1 MKKKKHYYLMISC
14 PNDVIREREL
24 LKECVE
30 IINNER
36 NDDWVELKYWVTDTF
51 SDAGTPAQESINR
64 QMVDESDGLIA
75 IFNARLGTPVHEYP
89 CGTAEE
95 IALMLSAQKHVSVLF
110 NTSPRI
116 DLKKGDAIDQIT
128 ELEKYKKEQSTKWF
142 YKEFKDE
149 ESFNELALREIRFW
163 LRSIKSTENEITVFD
178 GGKVAS
184 ENSKDVIVG
193 NAPISNDTN
202 VERTPTANEQNDGA
216 LGFLDCVVYIN
227 NTALELKTLFDEYN
241 ELILNFQVKTDDF
254 SQKFT
259 FANKQK
265 NTTGVLT
272 ICKAFAKETKNWVD
286 ELELFNNNFESKW
299 NDIFS
304 YMKIMPKDMVSQD
317 DKIIMRSTLGT
328 LRNQFLGM
336 SQQTS
341 KLLFEIKKMPNLQK
355 DFNSAM
361 VTVKSSFERFNKFL
375 YIAVMNCEEL
385 ENLFI

>member
-1 MKKKKHYYLMISC
+1 MKIKKHYYLMLSC
-14 PNDVIREREL
+14 PGDVIREREL

-36 NDDWVELKYWVTDTF
+36 SDDSWVELKYWITDTF

-95 IALMLSAQKHVSVLF
+95 IALMVASQKHVSVLF

-116 DLKKGDAIDQIT
+116 DLTKDNAIDQIT
-128 ELEKYKKEQSTKWF
+128 KLEKYKKEQSAKWF
-142 YKEFKDE
+142 YREFTDE

-163 LRSIKSTENEITVFD
+163 LRNIKATEI
-178 GGKVAS
+178 AS
-184 ENSKDVIVG
+184 ENSNDILVS
-193 NAPISNDTN
+193 NAPISNISN
-202 VERTPTANEQNDGA
+202 VQSTPTANEQNDEE

-227 NTALELKTLFDEYN
+227 NTALELKSLFDEYN

-254 SQKFT
+254 SQKFA

-265 NTTGVLT
+265 NTTGILT
-272 ICKAFAKETKNWVD
+272 ICKTFAKETKNWVD

-361 VTVKSSFERFNKFL
+361 TTVKSSFERFNRFL
-375 YIAVMNCEEL
+375 HIAVMNCEEL
-385 ENLFI
+385 QNLFI